1 MVFHQVLADADPET
15 SASVRGFPTNVVV
28 GQSTVGVQASHCGT
42 APTKVYQYSPS
53 GRLAPKPC
61 HLSITAYPD
70 PFAAN
75 KALAELDSIFLQSPS
90 ASHAHQNRPSL
101 LRT

>member
-28 GQSTVGVQASHCGT
+28 GQSTVGVQASRCGT
-42 APTKVYQYSPS
+42 APTKEYQYSPS

-70 PFAAN
+70 PFAAG
-75 KALAELDSIFLQSPS
+75 KSPAAVNPTFQQNS
-90 ASHAHQNRPSL
+90 FAPPAHQSRPSL
-101 LRT
+101 LQT